1 MKFYEVTGSLSEPIT
16 KVHEWIEEAE
26 NDSVSLP
33 HAMNISSV
41 NAEGKPSSRMV
52 LLKRISPEGFGS
64 IAMIAN
70 FIVTLVVS
78 RQTPAPSKDIQE
90 LVVNIRKP

>member
-26 NDSVSLP
+26 NNAVSLP

-52 LLKRISPEGFGS
+52 LLKRISPEG
-64 IAMIAN
+64 
-70 FIVTLVVS
+70 LVFLLIMKEIKES
-78 RQTPAPSKDIQE
+78 RFRHFP
-90 LVVNIRKP
+90 LLL